1 MVEVQRQH
9 CSIQPEA
16 LKVSLGRAV
25 SDDPPSLISNA
36 RGMLSPHF
44 AEAAGLAQS
53 QVPSVPGN
61 IQVPLGSSCW
71 GVKEEKKTN
80 PSINRE
86 YNPGR
91 WRSHAG
97 VHTRPGY
104 ISAPQRAPETLVHTT
119 PSPQIQ
125 TTLFTPGHTRCTEA
139 ASSAAAASRLCRRAA
154 AETCS
159 ARCGA
164 TAIAPQQR
172 GKKTRTEREGP

>member
-71 GVKEEKKTN
+71 GGMGGGEGSRKRKKRTHPLIGN
-80 PSINRE
+80 I
-86 YNPGR
+86 
-91 WRSHAG
+91 
-97 VHTRPGY
+97 
-104 ISAPQRAPETLVHTT
+104 I
-119 PSPQIQ
+119 
-125 TTLFTPGHTRCTEA
+125 
-139 ASSAAAASRLCRRAA
+139 
-154 AETCS
+154 
-159 ARCGA
+159 
-164 TAIAPQQR
+164 R
-172 GKKTRTEREGP
+172 GGGDPMQVST

>member
-104 ISAPQRAPETLVHTT
+104 ISAPPT
-119 PSPQIQ
+119 SP
-125 TTLFTPGHTRCTEA
+125 RN
-139 ASSAAAASRLCRRAA
+139 
-154 AETCS
+154 TCS
-159 ARCGA
+159 HNTFPTNSNHIIHTWTHSVYGGGLISCGRQS
-164 TAIAPQQR
+164 PLPSGGGR
-172 GKKTRTEREGP
+172 NV